1 MGRIV
6 GGFAMSHVLGAP
18 AGVEAQSEI
27 VFAGMKEIGARI
39 RALAPDVL
47 VVVSSDH
54 LNNFRL
60 GQPVPVGVA
69 VDAVLTPLG
78 DMGLPRD
85 PIRGHAAFTTG
96 FASFAR
102 KGACAEVVPLEGV
115 QPDHGIMIPLG
126 IVDPERQFAVAPVY
140 VNTVFDDAPEPAQ
153 SYALGGRLKT
163 YIETVRPADERVVIL
178 AGGGLSHWL
187 GVPEEGRV
195 NVDWDNA
202 FVDLMIGGDHAALAE
217 MTNLEIGQEAGN
229 GGLEVNAWIVLAG
242 AMPGN
247 RGELVFYEPIPQWAS
262 GMGGLALSPDI

>member
-18 AGVEAQSEI
+18 AGVEVQSEI
-27 VFAGMKEIGARI
+27 VFAGMKEIGARV

-54 LNNFRL
+54 LNNFQL
-60 GQPVPVGVA
+60 GEPVPIGVA

-78 DMGLPRD
+78 DMGLPKD

-96 FASFAR
+96 FVSFA
-102 KGACAEVVPLEGV
+102 GTGVVPLAGV
-115 QPDHGIMIPLG
+115 QPDHGMMIPLG
-126 IVDPERQFAVAPVY
+126 IVDLERQFAVAPVY
-140 VNTVFDDAPEPAQ
+140 VNTVFDDAPEPVQ
-153 SYALGGRLKT
+153 SYALGGLLKA
-163 YIETVRPADERVVIL
+163 YIETVRPADERVVVL

-202 FVDLMIGGDHAALAE
+202 FIDLMIDGDHAALTE
-217 MTNLEIGQEAGN
+217 MTNLEIREEAGN

-242 AMPGN
+242 AMPGC
-247 RGELVFYEPIPQWAS
+247 RGELLFYEPILQWAS
-262 GMGGLALSPDI
+262 GMGGLALSPDV